1 MTLKNYFFPLV
12 FLVWNNFCLAQNGS
26 QPPLVELKT
35 DIGSIILELNIDKA
49 PVTVNNF
56 LEHVSDYH
64 YDGVIFHR
72 VIKNFMIQSG
82 GFTFDLTPKDTDRNP
97 IANESKNGLSN
108 KRGSIA
114 MARTGDPNSGKAQF
128 FINHKDNEFLNF
140 TSETPQG
147 WGYAVFGNVIK
158 GMDIVDQI
166 AEVNTTTVNQYQD
179 CLLYTSPSP
188 RDS

>member
-1 MTLKNYFFPLV
+1 MASKNYFFSLV
-12 FLVWNNFCLAQNGS
+12 FLVWNSFCLAQNGS

-56 LEHVSDYH
+56 LEHVSNYH

-82 GFTFDLTPKDTDRNP
+82 GFTFDLTPKNTDRNP

-128 FINHKDNEFLNF
+128 FINHKDNIFLDG
-140 TSETPQG
+140 PDDK
-147 WGYAVFGNVIK
+147 WGYAVFV
-158 GMDIVDQI
+158 
-166 AEVNTTTVNQYQD
+166 EVK
-179 CLLYTSPSP
+179 
-188 RDS
+188 